1 MTGYGQAQ
9 WQRAGR
15 SVSVEVRAVNQRFLE
30 VKLNMPREYFPW
42 EAELRTLVQEHVARG
57 KVDISIFRGGT
68 NGNEVTVEANV
79 PLAKEYVAAW
89 RTLQQALHLSGDID
103 LGLLQGRSELL
114 RVVERRGDAS
124 TEIEAVRATL
134 KRALQVFNRD
144 REREGRALTRD
155 MNTRVQ
161 RLRQLQK
168 GISRRVTQLLPQLA
182 ARLRQR
188 LATLLEGKDI
198 KDERI
203 VQEAALITERS
214 DVTEELVRLQSHLTA
229 LADLLRGR
237 EPAGKKLDFLL
248 QEVHREFNTIA
259 SKSADLEVTNLT
271 LEARSEIEK
280 LREQVQNVE

>member
-9 WQRAGR
+9 WQRGGR

-42 EAELRTLVQEHVARG
+42 EAELRALVQEHVARG
-57 KVDISIFRGGT
+57 KVDISIFRGGS
-68 NGNEVTVEANV
+68 NGSDVTVEANV
-79 PLAKEYVAAW
+79 ALAKQYVAAW
-89 RTLQQALHLSGDID
+89 RRLQQALHLAGDID
-103 LGLLQGRSELL
+103 LSLLQGRSELL
-114 RVVERRGDAS
+114 KVVERRGDAGA
-124 TEIEAVRATL
+124 EIDAVRTTL
-134 KRALQVFNRD
+134 RRALQAFNRD
-144 REREGRALTRD
+144 REREGRTLTHD
-155 MNTRVQ
+155 MTARVR
-161 RLRQLQK
+161 RLRQLQQ
-168 GISRRVTQLLPQLA
+168 GISRRVAQLMPQLA

-198 KDERI
+198 KEERI
-203 VQEAALITERS
+203 AQEAAVIAERS
-214 DVTEELVRLQSHLTA
+214 DVTEELVRLQSHLAA

-259 SKSADLEVTNLT
+259 SKSADLEVTNRT